1 MKTLFHH
8 QSFLLFILVLS
19 IAACSTQVET
29 VVVENVP
36 DAASASDTTQPNQ
49 AEMEDASFKH
59 LRYGEIS
66 PIESLDPL
74 FAQNTAS
81 QRAIQHIY
89 DGLVGLNKNGS
100 IIPAIA
106 KGWEITSDSLSYRF
120 TLRNDIFY
128 HDSNVFVNGLGR
140 RVLVSDILATF
151 ERMAEQNVP
160 PEAAQLFMS
169 IEGFE
174 AYVKERRQ
182 IYLPQKRRVKSISG
196 ISAPTDS
203 TIVFNLK
210 KRDSDFLEKLASS
223 YAVVY
228 PQEAISDSGSQL
240 HDNPVGSGP
249 FQLSSIRGD
258 SLYILN
264 NNKEYS
270 FTDVTLDRLDIIFE
284 QDELALMRKMR
295 DGEIDLIP
303 ELGPKMLQAFL
314 GNNLNIKSTYP
325 AAYQVYKG
333 GNITYDISYVEQ
345 NNSEL
350 DYQETAGII
359 KQYDIQ
365 NFSNYINPTAME
377 IVPSNIYEQ
386 AKPTIYNGSITA
398 TFPNDAFINIF
409 YQRLAGGLSN
419 TRTTFTML
427 NTLVPNSDIQLH
439 TKRSNVFNHQLDSST
454 LFQLNVRHVA
464 ISDGTIKNFGLNR
477 YPWWLNLANVDIQP
491 IAR

>member
-1 MKTLFHH
+1 MKTFFYH
-8 QSFLLFILVLS
+8 QSILLFFLVLFIS
-19 IAACSTQVET
+19 ACSEQVET
-29 VVVENVP
+29 VVVKNVP
-36 DAASASDTTQPNQ
+36 DAAAASDTTRPNQ
-49 AEMEDASFKH
+49 ADMEDASFKH
-59 LRYGEIS
+59 LRYGELS

-74 FAQNTAS
+74 FAQNPAS

-89 DGLVGLNKNGS
+89 DGLVKLNKNGH
-100 IIPAIA
+100 ILPAIA
-106 KGWEITSDSLSYRF
+106 KKWEVTSDSLSYKF
-120 TLRNDIFY
+120 TLRKDIFY
-128 HDSNVFVNGLGR
+128 HDNKVFVNGLGR
-140 RVLVSDILATF
+140 KVLAKDVMAIF
-151 ERMAEQNVP
+151 KRMANQNVP
-160 PEAAQLFMS
+160 PEAGQLFMS

-174 AYVKERRQ
+174 AYFKEQRH
-182 IYLPQKRRVKSISG
+182 IYLPEKRKVTSISG

-210 KRDSDFLEKLASS
+210 KSDSDFLAKLASS
-223 YAVVY
+223 HAVVY
-228 PQEAISDSGSQL
+228 PQEAISESGSNL

-270 FTDVTLDRLDIIFE
+270 FGQVKLDRLDIIHVN
-284 QDELALMRKMR
+284 DELALMRKMR
-295 DGEIDLIP
+295 DGQIDLIP

-314 GNNLNIKSTYP
+314 NNNLNIKSTFPSSYK
-325 AAYQVYKG
+325 VFKG
-333 GNITYDISYVEQ
+333 GTIPYDVMYVEQ
-345 NNSEL
+345 NNSGL
-350 DYQETAGII
+350 NKQQTASIF

-365 NFSNYINPTAME
+365 NFSDYINPAAVE
-377 IVPSNIYEQ
+377 IVPS
-386 AKPTIYNGSITA
+386 TIYKQVKSTAYSGNITA

-419 TRTTFTML
+419 TGTSFTML

-439 TKRSNVFNHQLDSST
+439 TKRSNIFNQRLESSS

-464 ISDGTIKNFGLNR
+464 ISDGTVQNFGLNN
-477 YPWWLNLANVDIQP
+477 YTWWFDLASVDIQP